1 MTDQIKISA
10 SLQDAQAYMAECLEF
25 VTQDEPF
32 VLDFNDSYGS
42 YVQAVRD
49 DFEQMCVEISGPESI
64 EGELSPEVVAK
75 LVELGWGLPRQLGA
89 DTPNFWREYP
99 DDTDLKQIAKEA
111 VIGVAIAFPDAKFIG
126 GLVDPVTAMDEA
138 IELLEQGKKVFVQVV
153 AEEPKAKK
161 KVRIHS
167 AGQNYREA
175 NYRCSDCR
183 KSWLGA
189 DLQTVFEGSVLG
201 FSCPECDKKLRNLSV
216 EATFAQIQEFAAEG
230 STEAIGYLAMMARMQ
245 GEGVVIHETE

>member
-25 VTQDEPF
+25 ITQDEPF

-49 DFEQMCVEISGPESI
+49 DFDQICVEISGPESI
-64 EGELSPEVVAK
+64 EGDLSPELVAK
-75 LVELGWGLPRQLGA
+75 LAELGWGLPHQLGA

-99 DDTDLKQIAKEA
+99 DDADLKQIAKDA
-111 VIGVAIAFPDAKFIG
+111 IIGVAVAFPEANFIG
-126 GLVDPVTAMDEA
+126 GFVDPAMSMDEA
-138 IELLEQGKKVFVQVV
+138 SELLEQGKMVFVQEV

-167 AGQNYREA
+167 AWQNYREA
-175 NYRCSDCR
+175 KFRCSDCK

-189 DLQTVFEGSVLG
+189 DLRSDFEGSVLG
-201 FSCPECDKKLRNLSV
+201 LRCPDCDKKLRNLSV
-216 EATFAQIQEFAAEG
+216 EATNEQIEQFAAEG
-230 STEAIGYLAMMARMQ
+230 STEAIEHLKRLADS
-245 GEGVVIHETE
+245 

>member
-32 VLDFNDSYGS
+32 VLDFTDSYGS

-49 DFEQMCVEISGPESI
+49 DFDQICVEISGPESI
-64 EGELSPEVVAK
+64 QAELAPKVADK
-75 LVELGWGLPRQLGA
+75 LLKLGWGLPRQPEA

-99 DDTDLKQIAKEA
+99 DDTDLKQIAKETI
-111 VIGVAIAFPDAKFIG
+111 IGVAVAFPDAKFIG
-126 GLVDPVTAMDEA
+126 GLVDPVMSLDEA
-138 IELLEQGKKVFVQVV
+138 SKLLEQGKKVFVQEV
-153 AEEPKAKK
+153 AEERKAKK

-167 AGQNYREA
+167 AWQNYREA
-175 NYRCSDCR
+175 KYRCSACK

-189 DLQTVFEGSVLG
+189 DLQTDFEGSVLG
-201 FSCPECDKKLRNLSV
+201 LRCPECDKKLRNLSV
-216 EATFAQIQEFAAEG
+216 EATNEQIEQFAAEG
-230 STEAIGYLAMMARMQ
+230 SKEAIEYLKMLAAHSDEAKVEK
-245 GEGVVIHETE
+245 GSE